1 MAAFSSIKS
10 SNPLNIFSMKPSPP
24 ISKLKTLFRTFIFS
38 HMYRAAR
45 ALSKVKSLLIEH
57 MRDMQFL
64 HLAEYRRSRNCK
76 KRLYFGSFRLHYNW
90 CTSHVMPLVQES
102 YQNSHIYYDASCN
115 VVVPTSTNMTKT
127 TLAIPDGTTSSLYYR
142 ESEGLSRYLEWL
154 EEEKGN
160 QESSS
165 NEIDKLADL
174 FIADCHEKF
183 RLEKQESYRI
193 FQEMMARSV

>member
-1 MAAFSSIKS
+1 
-10 SNPLNIFSMKPSPP
+10 MKPSSPPP
-24 ISKLKTLFRTFIFS
+24 ISKLKTLFQTFIFS

-45 ALSKVKSLLIEH
+45 ALSKAKSLLLEH
-57 MRDMQFL
+57 VRDMQFL
-64 HLAEYRRSRNCK
+64 HLADQFRRSRNCK
-76 KRLYFGSFRLHYNW
+76 KKLFFGSFRLHYNW
-90 CTSHVMPLVQES
+90 CPSHVMPLVQEG
-102 YQNSHIYYDASCN
+102 YRNSQIYYDASCN
-115 VVVPTSTNMTKT
+115 VVVPTSTTMTKA

-142 ESEGLSRYLEWL
+142 EPEGLSRYLEWL

-160 QESSS
+160 QESGF

>member
-1 MAAFSSIKS
+1 MAAFSTLKNA
-10 SNPLNIFSMKPSPP
+10 NPLHIFSMKPSSPP
-24 ISKLKTLFRTFIFS
+24 ISKLKTLFQTFIFS

-45 ALSKVKSLLIEH
+45 ALSKAKSLLLEH
-57 MRDMQFL
+57 VRDMQFL
-64 HLAEYRRSRNCK
+64 HLTEFRRSRNCK
-76 KRLYFGSFRLHYNW
+76 KTLFFGSFRLHYNW
-90 CTSHVMPLVQES
+90 CTSHVM
-102 YQNSHIYYDASCN
+102 
-115 VVVPTSTNMTKT
+115 TNMTKT

-142 ESEGLSRYLEWL
+142 EPEGLSRYLGWL

-160 QESSS
+160 QDSSS

-183 RLEKQESYRI
+183 RLEKQKSYRI